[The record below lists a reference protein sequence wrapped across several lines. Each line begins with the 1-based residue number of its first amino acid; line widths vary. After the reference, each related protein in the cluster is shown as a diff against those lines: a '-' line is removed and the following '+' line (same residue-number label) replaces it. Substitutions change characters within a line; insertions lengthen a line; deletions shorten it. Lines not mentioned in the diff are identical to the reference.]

1 MASTICGF
9 QGEPGAYSEAAA
21 HEIFSSAGRAV
32 TCRGFASFDDVFAA
46 LAAGT
51 TEYAAVPVENTLG
64 GSIHGNYDLLLRYH
78 GKVHILGEHSF
89 RVRHTLL
96 ALPGVAKA
104 DVKKAMSHPQALA
117 QTDTYLRAA
126 GIEPVAAY
134 DTAGS
139 AKLVREQ
146 NLRDTAAIAS
156 ARAAEVHGLEVLDF
170 GIEDDSNNFTRFLL
184 LGRKRPH
191 LPDAVDCKTAIVFVP
206 RVNEAGA
213 LFKVLSAFAV
223 RELDLSK
230 IESRPYRPGAFT
242 AAVAAGAA
250 AAAAN
255 GDPLPGGSPTKR
267 RRTAAEE
274 AAPPTPGGGGAHF
287 QYAFYADVL
296 ASASDERVSN
306 ALRHLGELCASVL
319 VLGCFPRDGIAFDAA
334 EDANADEAPIFRP
347 ARSLPLRIAIV
358 GFGTFGQFV
367 ARQWLRRGH
376 TVVAQSRSDYSAEA
390 AAMGASFCRT
400 LDALAAEACDV
411 VVVATSV
418 LSFETVLRSLP
429 PALVAGRLVV
439 DMLSVKAHAK
449 EAMLRLLPSDAD
461 VICMHPM
468 FGPESGKHGWGG
480 LPCVYEQVRVGDHHR
495 AARLLALF
503 EEEGCR
509 MVRMS
514 CERHDQLASASQFVT
529 HLTGRLLAKLKLQ
542 PNPIATK
549 GFTALLDLVS
559 NTCKDSFDLFYALYS
574 HNAASSEQLR
584 QISAAFEEL
593 RSDLLSYAPGGSG
606 APASAGDGVL
616 SSRVRGLAMSKTVQ
630 VTDLAAALRR
640 EGKQVISLS
649 VGEPDFVPAAPVME
663 AAHEALT
670 QGLVKYTENA
680 GSRALREAICL
691 YLKTEK
697 KIEYAPEQIVCS
709 NGAKQSILQAMLSLC
724 GPGDEVLIPAPHWV
738 SYPQMALLCG
748 ATPVILPTAAA
759 NGYCLQPDEL
769 EGALTPATKVLIL
782 VNPSNPTGAVHPP
795 ELLEGLAAVL
805 RKWPKVVVISD
816 EIYEHI
822 VYDSSHVAFAA
833 LDGMYERTVT
843 VNGMS
848 KGQAMTGF
856 RLGYLAASR
865 QIATACAKVQSQN
878 TSCPCSVSQH
888 AGITALNGV
897 PPSFRDDAVKAFRG
911 KRDYVLGRL
920 RAMAGVTCPTPEG
933 AFYAFPDVSAF
944 FGRAAPDGAVLAT
957 AEAVCMY
964 LLRDHQLAL
973 VPGEAFGDPNCLRI
987 SYATDMGTLQDAM
1000 DRMERGLAAIKP

>member
-1 MASTICGF
+1 
-9 QGEPGAYSEAAA
+9 
-21 HEIFSSAGRAV
+21 
-32 TCRGFASFDDVFAA
+32 
-46 LAAGT
+46 
-51 TEYAAVPVENTLG
+51 
-64 GSIHGNYDLLLRYH
+64 
-78 GKVHILGEHSF
+78 
-89 RVRHTLL
+89 
-96 ALPGVAKA
+96 
-104 DVKKAMSHPQALA
+104 
-117 QTDTYLRAA
+117 
-126 GIEPVAAY
+126 
-134 DTAGS
+134 
-139 AKLVREQ
+139 
-146 NLRDTAAIAS
+146 
-156 ARAAEVHGLEVLDF
+156 
-170 GIEDDSNNFTRFLL
+170 
-184 LGRKRPH
+184 
-191 LPDAVDCKTAIVFVP
+191 
-206 RVNEAGA
+206 
-213 LFKVLSAFAV
+213 
-223 RELDLSK
+223 
-230 IESRPYRPGAFT
+230 
-242 AAVAAGAA
+242 
-250 AAAAN
+250 
-255 GDPLPGGSPTKR
+255 
-267 RRTAAEE
+267 
-274 AAPPTPGGGGAHF
+274 
-287 QYAFYADVL
+287 
-296 ASASDERVSN
+296 
-306 ALRHLGELCASVL
+306 
-319 VLGCFPRDGIAFDAA
+319 
-334 EDANADEAPIFRP
+334 
-347 ARSLPLRIAIV
+347 
-358 GFGTFGQFV
+358 
-367 ARQWLRRGH
+367 
-376 TVVAQSRSDYSAEA
+376 
-390 AAMGASFCRT
+390 MGARFCRT

-449 EAMLRLLPSDAD
+449 EAMLRLLPSDSD

-480 LPCVYEQVRVGDHHR
+480 LPCVCEQVRVGDHHR
-495 AARLLALF
+495 AARLLALR
-503 EEEGCR
+503 GGR
-509 MVRMS
+509 VSDGRMS

-630 VTDLAAALRR
+630 VTDLPAALRR

-670 QGLVKYTENA
+670 KGLVKYTENA
-680 GSRALREAICL
+680 GSRALREAICV

-709 NGAKQSILQAMLSLC
+709 NGAKQSIMQAMLSLC

-920 RAMAGVTCPTPEG
+920 RAMAGVTCPTPE
-933 AFYAFPDVSAF
+933 ARSTRSPTSPPSS
-944 FGRAAPDGAVLAT
+944 AAPRPTAPSSPPPRPCACTSSAT
-957 AEAVCMY
+957 TSSRSCRA
-964 LLRDHQLAL
+964 R
-973 VPGEAFGDPNCLRI
+973 P
-987 SYATDMGTLQDAM
+987 SATPTACASRTRRTWARSRTRWS
-1000 DRMERGLAAIKP
+1000 RMERGLAAIKP